1 MCFFSHST
9 HFPHMSRPVFP
20 IYHKHLFLRCFFSLT
35 HPFPPYVTPHFPYI
49 SRAFIFEVLCISGEP
64 FPTSLAART
73 LALLP
78 HVTLLNLYGA
88 TEVSADVACFNV
100 TREALQIQSH
110 SEMIDSQL
118 PPSQLPPSQLP
129 APLYEGNHTLKK
141 SNPRGTVPLG
151 YALGAAELV
160 LARVDGATEGT
171 ADGAD
176 GTADGA
182 SLALATGGEL
192 ALAAAG
198 DYGEICVVGT
208 AVAHGYIER
217 RSLDGRFVEGAEG
230 GVEGGALDASRF
242 VTLADGRRCFKT
254 RDLGRWLTVEEVD

>member
-1 MCFFSHST
+1 M
-9 HFPHMSRPVFP
+9 
-20 IYHKHLFLRCFFSLT
+20 
-35 HPFPPYVTPHFPYI
+35 
-49 SRAFIFEVLCISGEP
+49 SGEP

-78 HVTLLNLYGA
+78 HVTLLNLSGA
-88 TEVSADVACFNV
+88 TEVSADVACFKV

-110 SEMIDSQL
+110 SEMID
-118 PPSQLPPSQLP
+118 SQLPPSQLP

-151 YALGAAELV
+151 CALGAAELV

-176 GTADGA
+176 GTADGV

-198 DYGEICVVGT
+198 DYGEICVVGA

-217 RSLDGRFVEGAEG
+217 RSPDGRFVEGAAG

>member
-1 MCFFSHST
+1 M
-9 HFPHMSRPVFP
+9 
-20 IYHKHLFLRCFFSLT
+20 
-35 HPFPPYVTPHFPYI
+35 
-49 SRAFIFEVLCISGEP
+49 LCISGEP

-88 TEVSADVACFNV
+88 TEVSADVACFKV

-110 SEMIDSQL
+110 SEMID
-118 PPSQLPPSQLP
+118 SQLPPSQLP

-151 YALGAAELV
+151 CALGAAELV

-176 GTADGA
+176 GTADGV

-198 DYGEICVVGT
+198 
-208 AVAHGYIER
+208 ER
-217 RSLDGRFVEGAEG
+217 EYERFILINSSVRGPFAGKYWPRGLSWVRAALRCTRSRKA
-230 GVEGGALDASRF
+230 R
-242 VTLADGRRCFKT
+242 
-254 RDLGRWLTVEEVD
+254 